1 MKNKTKCDCNFYP
14 CSHLYESATQQSEEL
29 KKEAITEFR
38 KLWLSINKE
47 NQHLTTE
54 KIEDLIVFL
63 LAKQQEEFVKC
74 IPERPESLPLGES
87 EGRYYMFGYNQ
98 CIADIKSKLKV

>member
-1 MKNKTKCDCNFYP
+1 MK
-14 CSHLYESATQQSEEL
+14 EEEI

-38 KLWLSINKE
+38 KLWVSINKE

-54 KIEDLIVFL
+54 KIEDLIVSL

-74 IPERPESLPLGES
+74 IPEERKLTAVGGSPENCES
-87 EGRYYMFGYNQ
+87 EGFNQ
-98 CIADIKSKLKV
+98 CIADIKSKLNK

>member
-1 MKNKTKCDCNFYP
+1 M
-14 CSHLYESATQQSEEL
+14 SEEL

-38 KLWLSINKE
+38 KLWASINKE

-63 LAKQQEEFVKC
+63 LAKQQADFVKC
-74 IPERPESLPLGES
+74 IPEYANSIEQLSIEEHGERARIVNLLN
-87 EGRYYMFGYNQ
+87 ENMVVGYNQ
-98 CIADIKSKLKV
+98 CIADIKSKLNKTNE